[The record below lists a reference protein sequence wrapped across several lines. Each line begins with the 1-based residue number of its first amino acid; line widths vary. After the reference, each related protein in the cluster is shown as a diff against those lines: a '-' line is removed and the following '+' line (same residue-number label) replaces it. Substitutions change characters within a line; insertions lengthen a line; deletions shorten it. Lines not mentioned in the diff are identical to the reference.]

1 MHEQVQMAM
10 TVQEQVQVEVQ
21 FTLLS
26 GVFSNRLMA
35 GTLSPT
41 ATGAMALGWLVSETI
56 DTLLVFNFKYDMHQ

>member
-56 DTLLVFNFKYDMHQ
+56 DT